1 MKCPECEHEHSQ
13 VVETITLDC
22 IVWRRRACLEC
33 DYRWWTSEIEDEPL
47 LPIWPKKARGYRYI
61 YGRRVAQT
69 ERVRNVCS
77 QTVLWEGNAGQR
89 KRQETQRKTYSIP
102 QGVRRA
108 SL

>member
-47 LPIWPKKARGYRYI
+47 LPIWPKKHAVTGTST
-61 YGRRVAQT
+61 GGGLHKPSA
-69 ERVRNVCS
+69 
-77 QTVLWEGNAGQR
+77 
-89 KRQETQRKTYSIP
+89 
-102 QGVRRA
+102 
-108 SL
+108 